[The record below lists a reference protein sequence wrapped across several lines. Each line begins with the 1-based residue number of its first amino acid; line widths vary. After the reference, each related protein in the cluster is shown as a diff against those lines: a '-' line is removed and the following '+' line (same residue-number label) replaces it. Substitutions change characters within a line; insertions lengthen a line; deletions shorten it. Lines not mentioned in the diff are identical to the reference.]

1 MPELLQSLRLDV
13 LHVDLV
19 RLDSRWRYDHVV
31 SPFSRLYLITEG
43 EGWVLHSDQKYRLEP
58 GFLYL
63 IPSFTPSRY
72 HCDEHLEQYF
82 VHVLDELPTGVSVF
96 EAAAFDYQVPA
107 TPLDSLLM
115 ARLLAL
121 NPGRTL
127 PRFDPRQYDNQP
139 ELLSFNRPR
148 TTQSENVFLETQ
160 GILLQLLSRFLSTKT
175 EPKPQS
181 KKPLRQL
188 GTVLQYIHQHL
199 HEPLSVES
207 LAAGSNQNPDYF
219 SRHFLNVVGVRPTEY
234 IIGKRLERAQR
245 LLALTDVPLK
255 EIAGRVGI
263 PNVYYF
269 SRLFRRRFGLPPATY
284 RRMAWR
290 V

>member
-1 MPELLQSLRLDV
+1 M
-13 LHVDLV
+13 
-19 RLDSRWRYDHVV
+19 
-31 SPFSRLYLITEG
+31 YLITVG
-43 EGWVLHSDQKYRLEP
+43 EGWVFHSDQKFLLKP

-63 IPSFTPSRY
+63 IPSFTHSRY
-72 HCDEHLEQYF
+72 HCDAQLEQYF

-96 EAAAFDYQVPA
+96 ETAAFNYEVPA
-107 TPLDSLLM
+107 TPIDQLLL

-121 NPGRTL
+121 NPGRNL
-127 PRFDPRQYDNQP
+127 SRYDPRQYDNQP

-148 TTQSENVFLETQ
+148 TTQTEKDFLETQ
-160 GILLQLLSRFLSTKT
+160 GILLQLISRFLSTESRS
-175 EPKPQS
+175 EPRS

-207 LAAGSNQNPDYF
+207 LAAAQHQNPDYF
-219 SRHFLNVVGVRPTEY
+219 SRHFLDVVGVRPTEY
-234 IIGKRLERAQR
+234 IINKRLERAQR
-245 LLALTDVPLK
+245 LLTLTNVPLK
-255 EIAGRVGI
+255 EIAERVGV

-269 SRLFRRRFGLPPATY
+269 SRLFRRRFNLPPATY